1 MKPYRITEM
10 AHKYVEYDMITNH
23 TALPDYPVAR
33 VRLLYMFL
41 NIRDNGKIRAH
52 ETSALAAFLVQL
64 GLDTHDTIDVDST
77 CKEERSMRSRQLKVL
92 AGDYFSS
99 LFYQLLAKA
108 GQIEM
113 VSSMS
118 SAICEVNRLK
128 VGLYNRLKKLLPT
141 EDYLKECTYIKMG
154 LFQSFSHLLDKPL
167 QNLWRLLLAELS
179 RCEVVLGEMKASSL
193 LPDER
198 QGYAYLRIMETGTA
212 EDKEVLSRR
221 KVDKREW
228 SSLLA
233 KYDVNEQLAHK
244 LHQSVE
250 RVQALVQELKGDKE
264 QSELTAIIEPFRAA
278 LAMQRRAIQEG

>member
-10 AHKYVEYDMITNH
+10 AQKYVGYDMITNH
-23 TALPDYPVAR
+23 TALPEHPVAR

-41 NIRDNGKIRAH
+41 NIRDNGKVRAH

-64 GLDTHDTIDVDST
+64 GLDTHDMIDVDST

-99 LFYQLLAKA
+99 LFYELLAKA
-108 GQIEM
+108 GQIEL

-118 SAICEVNRLK
+118 TAICDVNRLK
-128 VGLYNRLKKLLPT
+128 VGLYNKLKKLLPT
-141 EDYLKECTYIKMG
+141 EEYLKECTQIKMG

-179 RCEVVLGEMKASSL
+179 RCEVVLGEMKASSM
-193 LPDER
+193 LPEER
-198 QGYAYLRIMETGTA
+198 QGFAYLRIMESGTA
-212 EDKEVLSRR
+212 EDKEAVLRR
-221 KVDKREW
+221 KVDRREW

-233 KYDVNEQLAHK
+233 KYDVNEQLIHK

-250 RVQALVQELKGDKE
+250 RIQALVQELKGDKE
-264 QSELTAIIEPFRAA
+264 QSELAAIVEPFRAA
-278 LAMQRRAIQEG
+278 LTSQRRAMQEG

>member
-10 AHKYVEYDMITNH
+10 AHKYVGYDMITNH
-23 TALPDYPVAR
+23 TALPEYPVAR

-41 NIRDNGKIRAH
+41 NLRANGKVGAH

-64 GLDTHDTIDVDST
+64 GLDTHDMIDVDST
-77 CKEERSMRSRQLKVL
+77 CKAEQSMRSRQLKVL

-99 LFYQLLAKA
+99 LFYELLSKA
-108 GQIEM
+108 GQIEL

-128 VGLYNRLKKLLPT
+128 VGLYSRLKKLLPA
-141 EDYLKECTYIKMG
+141 EEYLKECTYIKMG
-154 LFQSFSHLLDKPL
+154 LFQSFSHLLDKSL

-179 RCEVVLGEMKASSL
+179 RCEVVLGEMKASSM
-193 LPDER
+193 LPEER
-198 QGYAYLRIMETGTA
+198 QGYAYLRIMETGTL
-212 EDKEVLSRR
+212 EDKEVLLRR

-233 KYDVNEQLAHK
+233 KYDVNEQLVHK
-244 LHQSVE
+244 LHQSIE
-250 RVQALVQELKGDKE
+250 RVQSLILELKGDKE
-264 QSELTAIIEPFRAA
+264 QSELNAIVEPFRMA
-278 LAMQRRAIQEG
+278 LATRRRAMQEG

>member
-1 MKPYRITEM
+1 MKPYRITEL
-10 AHKYVEYDMITNH
+10 ANKYVGYDMITNH
-23 TALPDYPVAR
+23 TALPEYPVAR

-41 NIRDNGKIRAH
+41 NLRDNGKIGAH

-64 GLDTHDTIDVDST
+64 GLDTHDMIDVDST
-77 CKEERSMRSRQLKVL
+77 CKAERSMRSRQLKVL

-99 LFYQLLAKA
+99 LFYELLAKA
-108 GQIEM
+108 GQIEL

-128 VGLYNRLKKLLPT
+128 VGLYNRLKKLLST
-141 EDYLKECTYIKMG
+141 EEYLKECTHIKMG
-154 LFQSFSHLLDKPL
+154 LFQSFSHLLDKSL
-167 QNLWRLLLAELS
+167 QNLWRLLLVELS
-179 RCEVVLGEMKASSL
+179 RCEVVLGEMKASGM
-193 LPDER
+193 LPEER
-198 QGYAYLRIMETGTA
+198 QGYAYLRIMETGTV

-221 KVDKREW
+221 KIDKREW

-250 RVQALVQELKGDKE
+250 RVQALVHELKGDKE
-264 QSELTAIIEPFRAA
+264 QSELTAIVEPFRAA
-278 LAMQRRAIQEG
+278 LAMQRRAMQEG